1 MPTAKI
7 AVSMDKDLLAQ
18 LDRLVKEGRFTSRSL
33 AVQTAVREQL
43 AQLKADRLTR
53 ECQKLD
59 PEFEQRFA
67 DADLNGDLSG
77 WPEY

>member
-1 MPTAKI
+1 MATAKI

-18 LDRLVKEGRFTSRSL
+18 LDRLVKERRFTSRSQ

-43 AQLKADRLTR
+43 SQLKADRLQR
-53 ECQKLD
+53 ESQKLNPD
-59 PEFEQRFA
+59 AEQRFA
-67 DADLNGDLSG
+67 DADINGDLSG